1 MTLEPTDTIIWQ
13 ISIIGP
19 KIAVNDECVCVCVFV
34 CVVIECRVE
43 AKARLTS
50 RTELR
55 GRWADA
61 HE

>member
-1 MTLEPTDTIIWQ
+1 M
-13 ISIIGP
+13 S
-19 KIAVNDECVCVCVFV
+19 VCVCVFV